1 MRVVVEMPEFELGMD
16 RTALIESQRV
26 MALKPGSAAE
36 RAGARN
42 GDVVV
47 GTGVYW
53 NDVTKPVRLTIKG
66 GKKVEYLP
74 LGSTRQIPQYQCP

>member
-1 MRVVVEMPEFELGMD
+1 MEMPEFELGMD
-16 RTALIESQRV
+16 RTALVENQRV

-47 GTGVYW
+47 RTGVHW
-53 NDVTKPVRLTIKG
+53 DDVTKPVRLTIKG